1 MRARSGVRTKIPSA
15 PQNPSAPFGRPRGA
29 LRIKVGETEKVNGRP
44 FTSSVS
50 PTLILR
56 APQGRPNGALEFCG
70 ALGILVR
77 TPDRAR
83 SLPRARISPRTRF
96 RAHKFPRARA
106 PGGLPA
112 AAATMKSIPGSPPKG
127 ENFFHNYEINMK
139 SIPALTEDAPA
150 APNGPPNAPPK
161 GRRNPV
167 SQN

>member
-1 MRARSGVRTKIPSA
+1 MRTLLRTS
-15 PQNPSAPFGRPRGA
+15 
-29 LRIKVGETEKVNGRP
+29 
-44 FTSSVS
+44 
-50 PTLILR
+50 
-56 APQGRPNGALEFCG
+56 C
-70 ALGILVR
+70 
-77 TPDRAR
+77 RAR
-83 SLPRARISPRTRF
+83 SLPRAQISPRTRF

-161 GRRNPV
+161 GRRNSVFCAAASIACPLSHPATKTCKSRDERGNLRTRKIARAATCAQQGAHHENTGEHPLARTLIARAV
-167 SQN
+167 GSAH